1 MSAVVVVAGLR
12 PKAANRLKVV
22 VVIGAALGGVYC
34 LVGIV

>member
-1 MSAVVVVAGLR
+1 MSAAVVVVGLR

-22 VVIGAALGGVYC
+22 VVIGVAPGGVYC